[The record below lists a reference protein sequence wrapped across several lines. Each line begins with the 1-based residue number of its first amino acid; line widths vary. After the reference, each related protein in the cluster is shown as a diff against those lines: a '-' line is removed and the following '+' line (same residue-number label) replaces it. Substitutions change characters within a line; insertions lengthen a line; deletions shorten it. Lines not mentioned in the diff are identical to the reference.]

1 MEQQSKMDMFDIFPE
16 ECMSQIINLTAPR
29 DASRLSVVSPAF
41 KSAADSDGVWEK
53 FLPSEY
59 KDIISNSDSSS
70 LLTTC
75 MSKKNLFQH
84 LCDNPIII
92 NNGAVLNAT
101 WGSAGDVPMYW
112 ILPSQSDSR
121 FAEVAKFGPMWYFEV
136 KGGMETKLL
145 SPKTIYGTYLVFK
158 FHDLERRILYKED
171 PPVKCGVYFE
181 GKDDGKR
188 HSLFLDPAGSM
199 LRRYRDKGD
208 GWMEIEMGEFFNE
221 NGHDGMLM
229 FTFIS

>member
-1 MEQQSKMDMFDIFPE
+1 MLHRWAKTAKCNMGISRRCAYALDI
-16 ECMSQIINLTAPR
+16 A
-29 DASRLSVVSPAF
+29 VS
-41 KSAADSDGVWEK
+41 
-53 FLPSEY
+53 
-59 KDIISNSDSSS
+59 I
-70 LLTTC
+70 
-75 MSKKNLFQH
+75 
-84 LCDNPIII
+84 
-92 NNGAVLNAT
+92 
-101 WGSAGDVPMYW
+101 
-112 ILPSQSDSR
+112 R
-121 FAEVAKFGPMWYFEV
+121 FWYFEV

-229 FTFIS
+229 FTSSHDSDNTRNPFIIEGIELRPKYAR